1 MKKVILNIAS
11 VLLVNISF
19 AQWTNKNV
27 DNGFDDPYKICYSKE
42 NNGSILKLERVGDQI
57 IFYIQGGYFC
67 SDSPLVDISL
77 MVNNQWVKYSV
88 VGIKNQQSDVLFL
101 VEDIENDEMYLNFLK
116 ASSIKLRVNE
126 EYCDTEIFQFN
137 MSGSSSAIKFLK

>member
-1 MKKVILNIAS
+1 MKKIILNIATI
-11 VLLVNISF
+11 LLANVSI
-19 AQWTNKNV
+19 AQWTNKSVN
-27 DNGFDDPYKICYSKE
+27 NAFDDPYKICHTKV

-57 IFYIQGGYFC
+57 IFYIQGSYFC
-67 SDSPLVDISL
+67 SDSPLVDVSL

-88 VGIKNQQSDVLFL
+88 IGIKNQQSDVLFL
-101 VEDIENDEMYLNFLK
+101 VEDIESDEMYLNFLK

>member
-19 AQWTNKNV
+19 AQWINKTV

-57 IFYIQGGYFC
+57 IFYIQGSYFC
-67 SDSPLVDISL
+67 SDSPLVDVSL
-77 MVNNQWVKYSV
+77 LVNNQWVKYSV
-88 VGIKNQQSDVLFL
+88 MGIKNQQSDVLFL
-101 VEDIENDEMYLNFLK
+101 VEDIESDEMYLNFLK